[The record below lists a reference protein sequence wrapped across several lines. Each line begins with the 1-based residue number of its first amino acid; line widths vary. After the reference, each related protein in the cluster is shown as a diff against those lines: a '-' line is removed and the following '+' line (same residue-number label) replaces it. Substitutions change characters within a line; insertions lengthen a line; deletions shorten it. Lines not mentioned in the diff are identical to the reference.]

1 MDDSV
6 LKQLSN
12 VIEIRKSMPAEK
24 SYVAS
29 NGLVPAIAQ
38 DADTGVILMM
48 AWMNREAL
56 ELTVIENR
64 AIYWSRSR
72 QKLWRK
78 GEESGH
84 VQHLIELRLDC
95 DSDVIMMKV
104 NQVGDIACHTGR
116 QSCFYRVFKDG
127 EWQAVDKVLKD
138 PKDIY

>member
-1 MDDSV
+1 MKHVKFSDLEIEYNEKGLIPIIVQD
-6 LKQLSN
+6 KLSN
-12 VIEIRKSMPAEK
+12 EV
-24 SYVAS
+24 
-29 NGLVPAIAQ
+29 
-38 DADTGVILMM
+38 LMM

-56 ELTVIENR
+56 KLTVIENR